1 MASIF
6 TKIMNGEIPGTI
18 VRETPDAVAIQDIN
32 PQAPT
37 HYLIVPRREI
47 ASIND
52 VKQSEAALIG
62 TMVVLAKELAAEQGF
77 AEDGYRLVFN
87 VGKDGGQT
95 VDHIHLHLLGGRA
108 MEWPPG

>member
-6 TKIMNGEIPGTI
+6 TRIMDGEISGTI
-18 VRETPDAVAIQDIN
+18 VRETPEAVAIQDIN
-32 PQAPT
+32 PQAPA

-47 ASIND
+47 ESVND
-52 VKQSEAALIG
+52 VEHSDAKLIG
-62 TMVVLAKELAAEQGF
+62 NLVVLAKELAAEKGI